1 MLDRITSAGTA
12 AQKSSKCTWLA
23 GRPLL
28 LAILL
33 LCAVFSVSAQTKNYK
48 DKEICTDSTQYKGK
62 KNHGKFHCTGSIV
75 VREYSNGKKDTIMW
89 MPAMQTF
96 MGDEYQKYKQ
106 LSERG
111 KYIVDSLK
119 EDGIPMF
126 QDNYLTYEPIYM
138 KPGKETYKSW
148 KIIGTDISI
157 YYYSI
162 WNNSKANG
170 FELIKEVAVK

>member
-1 MLDRITSAGTA
+1 MSFLRQATIA
-12 AQKSSKCTWLA
+12 AA
-23 GRPLL
+23 
-28 LAILL
+28 LL
-33 LCAVFSVSAQTKNYK
+33 LCAVFSVRAQTKNYK
-48 DKEICTDSTQYKGK
+48 DKEICTDSAQYKGK
-62 KNHGKFHCTGSIV
+62 KNHGQFHCTATIII
-75 VREYSNGKKDTIMW
+75 REYNTGKKDTIAW
-89 MPAMQTF
+89 IPAGKMF
-96 MGDEYQKYKQ
+96 IGDEYEQYQK
-106 LSERG
+106 LSDRG

-162 WNNSKANG
+162 WNNSKGNG